1 MLLLHYFCILFINPF
16 KIYLMKKIL
25 LSSVSVLFCIS
36 IIAQNSVNLRMNP
49 EKNKVYR
56 LKSVSE
62 QVITQ
67 TVNGNQQTTESKVD
81 YTLSLKMIDATADF
95 LITEVHFDTLITK
108 TNTMGKTATMSSVS
122 EGDIKSA
129 ETADVISC
137 IMNRLSKNA
146 LYVKMDFAGKPLE
159 IVNLKMLSDLVLKDT
174 SSITLTGQT
183 AAAVKKQIINMV
195 SDNSLKTMIE
205 MFTWCLPGK
214 PVSPGDNWNVTQQ
227 TNSGGMMLDIITTY
241 HLDGLNGSNANIT
254 VESNIKAAENADP
267 IESGGAKVT
276 YDDLKGLSKSNLV
289 IDIRTGL
296 IVEDKAKT
304 HIAGNLGISA
314 PGFSMQMP
322 MDING
327 ESKVIA
333 LQ

>member
-1 MLLLHYFCILFINPF
+1 
-16 KIYLMKKIL
+16 MKKTFL
-25 LSSVSVLFCIS
+25 S
-36 IIAQNSVNLRMNP
+36 IIAVIASISVVAQTTATLKMNL

-67 TVNGNQQTTESKVD
+67 TMNGVQQTTESKVN
-81 YTLSLKMIDATADF
+81 YTISLKMIDATSDF
-95 LITEVHFDTLITK
+95 MIAEVHFDTLITN
-108 TNTMGKTATMSSVS
+108 TNAMGKVTTMSSVS

-129 ETADVISC
+129 KTDDVISS

-146 LYVKMDFAGKPLE
+146 LYVKMDFTGKPFE
-159 IVNLKMLSDLVLKDT
+159 IVNSKMLSDLILKDT
-174 SSITLTGQT
+174 SSITLTGPT
-183 AAAVKKQIINMV
+183 AAAVKKEITNMI
-195 SDNSLKTMIE
+195 SDNSLKTMIN
-205 MFTWCLPGK
+205 MFTWSLPGK
-214 PVSPGDNWNVTQQ
+214 QVSTGDTWKISQQ
-227 TNSGGMMLDIITTY
+227 MNSGGMMLDIITTY
-241 HLDGLNGSNANIT
+241 HLDGLNGNNANIT
-254 VESNIKAAENADP
+254 VESDIKAAENAAP

-276 YDDLKGLSKSNLV
+276 YNDLKGLSKSNMV

-296 IVEDKAKT
+296 LVEDKAKS

-327 ESKVIA
+327 ESKVIS